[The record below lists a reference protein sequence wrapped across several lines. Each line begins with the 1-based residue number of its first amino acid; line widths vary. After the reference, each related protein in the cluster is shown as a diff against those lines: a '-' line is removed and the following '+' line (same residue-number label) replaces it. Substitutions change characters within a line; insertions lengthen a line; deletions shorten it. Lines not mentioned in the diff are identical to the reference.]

1 MNELDYSPSL
11 LSAIKSAKSLAI
23 QDGHSTY
30 GVAHLAYALLFE
42 PTGLAEVLKT
52 LSKDID
58 YIREWFDVRKE
69 VYTSSQNNDNNLTA
83 DTEVEHVFTE
93 SNFNKIRLGSD
104 YIDAFCVFIAI
115 IKPGLVYS
123 DKQIEGLNLSD
134 KELLKHFGLR
144 NTQKSF
150 SLVEDGEE
158 QTIEINYC
166 DTLYKKN
173 IIEEGSSIIG
183 RNKEVRLIL

>member
-42 PTGLAEVLKT
+42 PTGLVEVLKS
-52 LSKDID
+52 LSKDIE
-58 YIREWFDVRKE
+58 YIKEWFDVRKE
-69 VYTSSQNNDNNLTA
+69 VYTSSQTNDNSITS

-93 SNFNKIRLGSD
+93 SNFNKIRLGADS
-104 YIDAFCVFIAI
+104 IDAFCVFIAI

-123 DKQIEGLNLSD
+123 DKQIDGLNLSD
-134 KELLKHFGLR
+134 KELLKHFGLDAKHIR
-144 NTQKSF
+144 LAAHHVT
-150 SLVEDGEE
+150 DR
-158 QTIEINYC
+158 
-166 DTLYKKN
+166 KK
-173 IIEEGSSIIG
+173 
-183 RNKEVRLIL
+183 